1 MKKKDINKDKA
12 EDTHKAKL
20 QGQQQ
25 GGNHGGGAF
34 KGNSEYG
41 NQTGKNS
48 ARTLQQDQDGDAMGR
63 KGKK

>member
-1 MKKKDINKDKA
+1 MKKDINKDKA
-12 EDTHKAKL
+12 EETHNAQL

-25 GGNHGGGAF
+25 GGNHGGGAS

-48 ARTLQQDQDGDAMGR
+48 ARTLQQDQDGDAQGR